1 MHADRARILASMLAL
16 YFIWGSTFLAIRW
29 ALPGFPPL
37 LMSGLRFVCAGG
49 IFYLLLRMR
58 GAPRPSRV
66 QWFAAL
72 RIGTLLVVGNALVVV
87 AEQWV
92 SSGVAAVAI
101 ASVPLWSV
109 LFAGLWG
116 RWPAKGEWL
125 GLAVGLAGVA
135 LLQSGGELRASPAG
149 AAVLILSAV
158 TWSLGSMWSRHLP
171 IPTGLMAAATEMLT
185 GGAVLL
191 VVALLRGERMTAM
204 PGAQALGAF
213 LYLVVFGS
221 MVAYSAYTFLLA
233 NVRPALATNY
243 AYVSPVV
250 AVLLGALLAG
260 ERVTGVAV
268 AALALILAGVAIV
281 ATRGSLREP
290 VRHPPQRADGRTAGH
305 PSPSSG
311 SSNLKEEMTI
321 PAERG

>member
-1 MHADRARILASMLAL
+1 MLAL
-16 YFIWGSTFLAIRW
+16 YLIWGSTFLAIRW

-49 IFYLLLRMR
+49 SFYLLLRWR
-58 GAPRPSRV
+58 GAPRPSRE

-72 RIGTLLVVGNALVVV
+72 RVGTLLVVGNALVVV

-116 RWPAKGEWL
+116 RWPARGEWV

-149 AAVLILSAV
+149 AVMLILSAI
-158 TWSLGSMWSRHLP
+158 TWSLGSMWSRRLP
-171 IPTGLMAAATEMLT
+171 IPKGLMAAATEMLT

-191 VVALLRGERMTAM
+191 CAAILRGERLRAI
-204 PGAQALGAF
+204 PDARALGAF
-213 LYLVVFGS
+213 FYLVVFGS

-233 NVRPALATNY
+233 NVRPAMATNY
-243 AYVSPVV
+243 AYVTPVV
-250 AVLLGALLAG
+250 AVFLGAALAG
-260 ERVTGVAV
+260 ERVTSVAV
-268 AALALILAGVAIV
+268 AALVLILSGVAIV
-281 ATRGSLREP
+281 ATRGSPRERIP
-290 VRHPPQRADGRTAGH
+290 VPPQEADGRRAGR
-305 PSPSSG
+305 
-311 SSNLKEEMTI
+311 L
-321 PAERG
+321 ARF

>member
-1 MHADRARILASMLAL
+1 MLAL

-49 IFYLLLRMR
+49 IFYLLLRAR
-58 GAPRPSRV
+58 GAPRPSREE
-66 QWFAAL
+66 WLAAF
-72 RIGTLLVVGNALVVV
+72 RVGTLLVLGNALVVV

-116 RWPAKGEWL
+116 RWPAKGEWV
-125 GLAVGLAGVA
+125 GLAVGLLGVA

-149 AAVLILSAV
+149 AAVLILSAI
-158 TWSLGSMWSRHLP
+158 TWSLGSMWSRRLP
-171 IPTGLMAAATEMLT
+171 IPKGLMAAATEMLT

-191 VVALLRGERMTAM
+191 CAALLSGERLTAV
-204 PGAQALGAF
+204 PDARALGAF

-233 NVRPALATNY
+233 NVRPALATSY
-243 AYVSPVV
+243 AYVTPVV

-260 ERVTGVAV
+260 ERVTSVSV
-268 AALALILAGVAIV
+268 AALALILTGVALV
-281 ATRGSLREP
+281 ATRGSPVEP
-290 VRHPPQRADGRTAGH
+290 VRVPPQEADGRRAGRLASLGLVE
-305 PSPSSG
+305 PGGANDNAGADG
-311 SSNLKEEMTI
+311 SS
-321 PAERG
+321 ADAR